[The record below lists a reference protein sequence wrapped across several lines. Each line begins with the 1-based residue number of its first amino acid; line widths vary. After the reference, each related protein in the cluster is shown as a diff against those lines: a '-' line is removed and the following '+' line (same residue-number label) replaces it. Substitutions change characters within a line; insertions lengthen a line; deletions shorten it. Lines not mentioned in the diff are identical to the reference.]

1 MAQVIVRE
9 RRPLWNLTQAA
20 GLVVAAAALLVSWP
34 ASPAA
39 QSKSAAAGVE
49 RLIGR
54 WVRPD
59 GGYVLDIR
67 RAQQDGRLEVAY
79 LNPRP
84 IKVARAEWRREE
96 GRLLVSVELR
106 DVNYPGSTYNLR
118 YLPDGDR
125 LVGDY
130 YQAVQKRTFD
140 VEFVRQK

>member
-1 MAQVIVRE
+1 MGMV
-9 RRPLWNLTQAA
+9 AA
-20 GLVVAAAALLVSWP
+20 LVVAAMALLASWP

-39 QSKSAAAGVE
+39 QSKGEAVGVE
-49 RLIGR
+49 RLVGR

-67 RAQQDGRLEVAY
+67 SAQPGGRLEAAY

-118 YLPDGDR
+118 YVPDGDR

-140 VEFVRQK
+140 VERSEERRVGKECRSRWSPYH

>member
-1 MAQVIVRE
+1 M
-9 RRPLWNLTQAA
+9 
-20 GLVVAAAALLVSWP
+20 GP
-34 ASPAA
+34 ASR
-39 QSKSAAAGVE
+39 
-49 RLIGR
+49 RLR
-54 WVRPD
+54 
-59 GGYVLDIR
+59 LDIR
-67 RAQQDGRLEVAY
+67 SAEPDGRLEAAY

-118 YLPDGDR
+118 YVPDGDR

>member
-1 MAQVIVRE
+1 MKA
-9 RRPLWNLTQAA
+9 TAA
-20 GLVVAAAALLVSWP
+20 AVAVAAILLVAWP
-34 ASPAA
+34 VSPAA
-39 QSKSAAAGVE
+39 QSKGAAAGVE
-49 RLIGR
+49 RLVGR

-59 GGYVLDIR
+59 GGYVLEIR
-67 RAQQDGRLEVAY
+67 SAEPGGRLEAAY

-84 IKVARAEWRREE
+84 IKVFRAEWRREE
-96 GRLLVSVELR
+96 GRLLVFIELR

-118 YLPDGDR
+118 YAPDGDR